1 MSAVPSDF
9 VFIKAT
15 EGVGYV
21 SPACNAQ
28 TASAQKVGKK
38 VGWYH
43 FANVG
48 NAVQQ
53 ADYFVNNISNYV
65 HHGILMLDWEAN
77 AVYQGVGWAK
87 AWLDHVYQ
95 RTGVRPIIYM
105 SKGVVHQYDWSPVAS
120 DYGLFFAQYA
130 NYNRTGYQAD
140 PWTDNKGLGSWK
152 SAVAFQYSSSGRL
165 AGWAGNLDLDKF
177 YGDKSTWDAYAKSDI
192 PAVKFA
198 YKVGQFVTVKDGQS
212 KNAVGYDISKWVGAK
227 IEIVK
232 TRVVNGK
239 SVYDGKVGAN
249 PYNDLLESNIQIW
262 EEAPAPLF
270 KVGDQV
276 QISPKALKERNGY
289 DLAPR
294 RLKLGTVA
302 KATKYAVKYSR
313 SWYEYEVYYTD
324 GKQNTHVLEQD
335 LTF

>member
-1 MSAVPSDF
+1 MVLNGIDVSSFQTGINLSAVPSDF

-105 SKGVVHQYDWSPVAS
+105 SKALFISMIGHQLLLTTVCFLPNTQTIIV
-120 DYGLFFAQYA
+120 LVTKLI
-130 NYNRTGYQAD
+130 R
-140 PWTDNKGLGSWK
+140 
-152 SAVAFQYSSSGRL
+152 GR
-165 AGWAGNLDLDKF
+165 
-177 YGDKSTWDAYAKSDI
+177 I
-192 PAVKFA
+192 
-198 YKVGQFVTVKDGQS
+198 
-212 KNAVGYDISKWVGAK
+212 
-227 IEIVK
+227 
-232 TRVVNGK
+232 TR
-239 SVYDGKVGAN
+239 A
-249 PYNDLLESNIQIW
+249 
-262 EEAPAPLF
+262 
-270 KVGDQV
+270 
-276 QISPKALKERNGY
+276 
-289 DLAPR
+289 
-294 RLKLGTVA
+294 
-302 KATKYAVKYSR
+302 
-313 SWYEYEVYYTD
+313 
-324 GKQNTHVLEQD
+324 
-335 LTF
+335 